1 LQVFY
6 DTGAIWDTPQ
16 ERQQKQSVGTGFKA
30 DGFQL
35 AVAFP
40 IRSGRVEPI
49 FYAGLNF

>member
-1 LQVFY
+1 MIPARSGTRLRN
-6 DTGAIWDTPQ
+6 A
-16 ERQQKQSVGTGFKA
+16 QQKQSVGAGFKK

-40 IRSGRVEPI
+40 IRSVRVEPI